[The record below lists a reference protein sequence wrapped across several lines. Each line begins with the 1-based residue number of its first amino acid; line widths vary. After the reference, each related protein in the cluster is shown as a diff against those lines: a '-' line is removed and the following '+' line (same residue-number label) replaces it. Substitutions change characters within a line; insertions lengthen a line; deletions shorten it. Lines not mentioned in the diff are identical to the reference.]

1 MPHTS
6 TSQAATRFAVPRGML
21 VGFVIAALATVLIAL
36 VNFRTAQV
44 RAQAVEAM
52 DETTVTMRHL
62 NLFVSSLKDAET
74 GQRGY
79 LLTGDDTYLQ
89 PYNLSLGAME
99 RNMARLK
106 ELTNDSAV
114 QRRLVLQIDDL
125 RHEKLRELGE
135 TIELRR
141 SKGQEA
147 AVAVTRSDT
156 GRVLM
161 DRIRDLASDLSTL
174 LNQQLESDRKQW
186 VEAAAMSTYYS
197 WGGSFVLL
205 VLICLSAAANARE
218 YRLKAQQS
226 WVAAGLNGL
235 SQRIQGDHRLEDLG
249 QLTLEYLA
257 QYLRAA
263 VGAGYVADCNGALT
277 LFGGYALPR
286 ERLEQR
292 LLPGEGLVG
301 QVARSR
307 QMLHVRDVP
316 AGHLMVSSST
326 SQSAPTELLLAPA
339 IENGEVFAVIEL
351 GFHRPLT
358 EPERT
363 LMERASGILAV
374 AIRAGI
380 DRNRLE
386 ALLEETQ
393 RQSEELQ
400 TQQEELRV
408 SNEELE
414 QQSRIL
420 QE

>member
-114 QRRLVLQIDDL
+114 QRRLVVQIDDL

-141 SKGQEA
+141 SKDQEA
-147 AVAVTRSDT
+147 AVAVTRSDA

-186 VEAAAMSTYYS
+186 VEAASMSTYYS

-263 VGAGYVADCNGALT
+263 VGAG
-277 LFGGYALPR
+277 
-286 ERLEQR
+286 
-292 LLPGEGLVG
+292 
-301 QVARSR
+301 RS
-307 QMLHVRDVP
+307 H
-316 AGHLMVSSST
+316 
-326 SQSAPTELLLAPA
+326 
-339 IENGEVFAVIEL
+339 
-351 GFHRPLT
+351 
-358 EPERT
+358 
-363 LMERASGILAV
+363 
-374 AIRAGI
+374 
-380 DRNRLE
+380 
-386 ALLEETQ
+386 
-393 RQSEELQ
+393 Q
-400 TQQEELRV
+400 TG
-408 SNEELE
+408 
-414 QQSRIL
+414 
-420 QE
+420 